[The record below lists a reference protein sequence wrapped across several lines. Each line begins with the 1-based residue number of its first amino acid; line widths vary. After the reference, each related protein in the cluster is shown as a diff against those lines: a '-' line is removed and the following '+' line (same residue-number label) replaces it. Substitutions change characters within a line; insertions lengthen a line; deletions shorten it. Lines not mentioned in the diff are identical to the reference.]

1 MLRTCDD
8 ELVCGALHSPS
19 RPAGLSVGA
28 CPLPDGAGSTCGY
41 AHTTQ
46 ATLCQV
52 GQSSRAPRWIQSM
65 LHMAFDILF
74 ILYTIRT
81 LPVGS
86 VRTEAWDIYCRIGSY
101 WTATVRPAMRVC
113 TCLCFLTNWNLF
125 VDVSESARSSVLS
138 VVALCGAEMRL
149 AGARTSSRRRRTS
162 R

>member
-1 MLRTCDD
+1 MWICAHDAGHT
-8 ELVCGALHSPS
+8 VPS
-19 RPAGLSVGA
+19 RSIQPSAEM
-28 CPLPDGAGSTCGY
+28 DTEY
-41 AHTTQ
+41 AAH
-46 ATLCQV
+46 
-52 GQSSRAPRWIQSM
+52 GIY
-65 LHMAFDILF
+65 ILF
-74 ILYTIRT
+74 IIYTIRT

-86 VRTEAWDIYCRIGSY
+86 VRTEAWDIYCRMGSY